1 MMQLGIHGWTQT
13 QHEIGEGFG
22 PRSKATSLLAE
33 PLRDWD
39 ACPVG
44 IQRGG
49 YERGVLI
56 SQLYCLAQ
64 KRARGEAPGQLCRR
78 KRMAPPISS

>member
-33 PLRDWD
+33 PLRDWT
-39 ACPVG
+39 
-44 IQRGG
+44 
-49 YERGVLI
+49 
-56 SQLYCLAQ
+56 
-64 KRARGEAPGQLCRR
+64 RAL
-78 KRMAPPISS
+78 

>member
-33 PLRDWD
+33 TLRDWD

-49 YERGVLI
+49 YEPGVLI
-56 SQLYCLAQ
+56 SHLYRL
-64 KRARGEAPGQLCRR
+64 GLVMRR
-78 KRMAPPISS
+78 SRDSYADRSQWRRR